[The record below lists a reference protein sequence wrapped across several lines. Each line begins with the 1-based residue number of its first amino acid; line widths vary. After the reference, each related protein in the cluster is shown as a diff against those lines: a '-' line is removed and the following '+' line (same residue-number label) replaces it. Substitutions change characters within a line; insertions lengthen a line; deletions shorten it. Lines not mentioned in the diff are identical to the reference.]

1 MQHFQNAGTHKA
13 SSSWKAF
20 MPLMRDI
27 LTASVLPLKAQLE
40 SSRREEKTLK
50 PEGASGISAPCSAN
64 GAPQRHL
71 HVGGVMC
78 SWRARL
84 KVTAPNVVLTLK
96 CKRNCSSL
104 TVAESRFWHSLHLV
118 LPSVALPIMR

>member
-1 MQHFQNAGTHKA
+1 
-13 SSSWKAF
+13 

-27 LTASVLPLKAQLE
+27 LAASALPLKAQLG
-40 SSRREEKTLK
+40 SSRREGKMVK

-71 HVGGVMC
+71 HVGSVTC
-78 SWRARL
+78 AWRGRL
-84 KVTAPNVVLTLK
+84 KVTAPNVVFTLK

-104 TVAESRFWHSLHLV
+104 TVAESRFWHNLHL
-118 LPSVALPIMR
+118 